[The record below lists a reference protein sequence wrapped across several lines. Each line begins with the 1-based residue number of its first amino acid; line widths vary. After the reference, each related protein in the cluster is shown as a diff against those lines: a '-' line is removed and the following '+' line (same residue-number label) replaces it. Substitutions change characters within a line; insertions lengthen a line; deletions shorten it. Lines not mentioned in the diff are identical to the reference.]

1 MVRLQYGTNELNFL
15 DQLFFPVNLFASG
28 NFAEKTRFEASWVF
42 FFWSSCCK
50 KLKRTTKLFTGRTL
64 LGLLIQVQNISL
76 GSPGMRRKQIFVLGL
91 KKTTT
96 TTQRS

>member
-15 DQLFFPVNLFASG
+15 DQLFFSLLTYLPLGILPKKRVLKPVG
-28 NFAEKTRFEASWVF
+28 C

-76 GSPGMRRKQIFVLGL
+76 GSPGMRRKQIFFFGF
-91 KKTTT
+91 
-96 TTQRS
+96 